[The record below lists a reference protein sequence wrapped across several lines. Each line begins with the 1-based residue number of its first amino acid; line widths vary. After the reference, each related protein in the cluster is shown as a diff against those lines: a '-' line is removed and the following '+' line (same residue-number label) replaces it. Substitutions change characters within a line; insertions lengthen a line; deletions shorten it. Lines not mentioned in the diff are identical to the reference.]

1 MFKCKKQK
9 YRFMVVVVVVFNRKD
24 GSLKLKIK
32 CFIIWN
38 EDMECTFFAFLVF
51 LEPDHRHSL
60 FAHYGT
66 FSKMSHFQ
74 IGCRT
79 WIVQFLWVSLKRNGG
94 FFSTEKHTVWPY
106 SVTISSSWFLYS
118 SMTSASW
125 QILMLTEQK
134 SACPSFCYKNA
145 KKKKNVDG
153 LHLQVN
159 ILHKKMKGKQYVPL
173 ERKKKSSLTPA
184 IWDPSTYHEYDI
196 HKLLTL
202 LFYSTYTILKL
213 IPALRYASP
222 PSPMPYVLQILNKF
236 DLQLYKT

>member
-1 MFKCKKQK
+1 
-9 YRFMVVVVVVFNRKD
+9 MV
-24 GSLKLKIK
+24 
-32 CFIIWN
+32 
-38 EDMECTFFAFLVF
+38 
-51 LEPDHRHSL
+51 
-60 FAHYGT
+60 
-66 FSKMSHFQ
+66 
-74 IGCRT
+74 
-79 WIVQFLWVSLKRNGG
+79 G

-118 SMTSASW
+118 SVTSASW

-145 KKKKNVDG
+145 KKIKKKCRWSAFTSKYIA
-153 LHLQVN
+153 Q
-159 ILHKKMKGKQYVPL
+159 KMKGKQYVPL

-222 PSPMPYVLQILNKF
+222 PSPMPCSTNTQQIWSTAVQNLA
-236 DLQLYKT
+236 